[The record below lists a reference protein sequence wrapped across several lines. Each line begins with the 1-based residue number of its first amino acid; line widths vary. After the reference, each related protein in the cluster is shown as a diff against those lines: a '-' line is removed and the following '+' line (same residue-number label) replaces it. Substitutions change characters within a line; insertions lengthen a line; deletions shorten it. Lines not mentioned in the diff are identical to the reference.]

1 MNTETIIWLVITILA
16 LVIEGSTAGLT
27 TIWFAIA
34 AAVSFVLSLF
44 NLNVYIQIIAF
55 FLISILLLVFTRP
68 IIRKTLVKEKEK
80 TNADKIIGEKAQVI
94 EEINPIAGKG
104 QIKIS
109 GAVWSA
115 KADEKIAKD
124 EIVIIKDIKGVH
136 AVVEKEEK

>member
-34 AAVSFVLSLF
+34 AAVSFILSLL

-55 FLISILLLVFTRP
+55 FLISILLLIFTRP

-80 TNADKIIGEKAQVI
+80 TNADKIIGEKALVI
-94 EEINPIAGKG
+94 EEINPLMGMG

-115 KADEKIAKD
+115 KADELIAKD
-124 EIVIIKDIKGVH
+124 ETVIIKDIKGVH
-136 AVVEKEEK
+136 AIVEKEEK

>member
-27 TIWFAIA
+27 TIWFAFA
-34 AAVSFVLSLF
+34 SAVSFVLSLL

-68 IIRKTLVKEKEK
+68 IVRKTLVKEKEK
-80 TNADKIIGEKAQVI
+80 TNADKIIGQKALVI
-94 EEINPIAGKG
+94 DEINELAGTG

-115 KADEKIAKD
+115 KADEVIAKD

-136 AVVEKEEK
+136 TIVEKEEK

>member
-34 AAVSFVLSLF
+34 AAVSFVLSLL

-80 TNADKIIGEKAQVI
+80 TNADKIIGEKALVI
-94 EEINPIAGKG
+94 DEINPLAGTG

-115 KADEKIAKD
+115 KADEIITKD
-124 EIVIIKDIKGVH
+124 KIVIIKGIKGVH
-136 AVVEKEEK
+136 AIVEKEEK